1 MQGRIAP
8 VIGEVAYVFTICSH
22 HVTFSNSLNASH
34 LPIIVSAGEG
44 RGVDMQSV

>member
-22 HVTFSNSLNASH
+22 HVTFTNSLDASD
-34 LPIIVSAGEG
+34 LLIILSAGEG
-44 RGVDMQSV
+44 RG